1 MGWQRGKPPRHARI
15 VGAAVGRGRIHTY
28 SHPFDW
34 SFFKNGDADAE
45 IPFLKLYKYKGPVWK
60 PTDPAAAAK
69 MKAPTLSQGFDVPR
83 AFAVERFDLHKEIA
97 GSIAALQPLL
107 PKGKRIEVL
116 AWSGNCVPWEE
127 AVHLTRVAGV
137 QNINGGDTRFDPDYP
152 AYASV
157 APIGRQVG
165 QERQIYVSS
174 SNENTYTDLWTE
186 NFHAFRYLRKTLDNN
201 ETPFRLKPFTIY
213 YHMYSGER
221 AASLS
226 ALLSNLDYARTQ
238 DVIPIKVSKFTH
250 IAEGFYGA
258 RFVAMD
264 RDMWRVENRGTLNTI
279 RFDHGAL
286 RAVDFKRSEGVIGQ
300 RRFQG
305 SLYVSLDPA
314 AKEPVIALRD
324 DDRYYAQPE
333 DSTPYL
339 IESRWEISSLS
350 RSEQKIGFTAQGY
363 GNGEMIW
370 QVSAPGHYRA
380 TLQGKSFDG
389 EAGNDR
395 LLKFSL
401 DGDALEPVQ
410 VIVTRVGNA
419 PSNRTILYALL
430 LTGGVAGIGIYIA
443 PSPKEIGL
451 MQMNDRDFSEA
462 FKSFSV
468 LHAAGDN
475 SINVA
480 SPLINLDIYY
490 GDIDKAIEVLTQYLA
505 DHPHSAEGYKRLAEL
520 YKSSQRLD
528 HYCAALEILQ
538 KLSPSTGN
546 LRDLADTYD
555 FLGRREEEMGA
566 LTRLISSKDYNPAD
580 EDYIKLATFLHV
592 AGKSDEAV
600 NVIRSYIKDRDYE
613 VGANTASLAVHLL
626 LEEGKIDKAED
637 IAARYAVRSGDVN
650 AAIALASQFEERRQ
664 PDAAYDLLK
673 PFAKDV
679 GKSPELEQQIV
690 NILLAQRKDDEAMAM
705 LKDQYPI
712 GHPTPFACAC
722 ADRSCHR
729 AKGFH
734 AGGRRPK
741 KSDAAAMPEDAL
753 LRYANFAQQ
762 TKRQTL
768 AQILRE
774 RLGPDYLRLAP
785 LLDAVLM
792 IGVND
797 TFQLPE
803 DIAGGAAKY
812 MVSSTER
819 LTVASIYLSHGI
831 GGEALAMIK
840 SASLPD
846 MLDILGPADLALF
859 YLEAG
864 QPEDGVRQL
873 VAARDD
879 GTLQMQATI
888 DEALLLLDAG
898 QGHMAEAAKKADAY
912 GDKNSDLFADGHDIA
927 QHYGH
932 NDVAT
937 MFALRL
943 YKIAPTLPNRL
954 LVAEALVREGRFGE
968 AQAYLKPPAEKDE
981 GSRRLYL
988 DAVADWVEKAGI
1000 KNLPDAQKKEAE
1012 SFLLSSAQG
1021 INLSASDRLGFADL
1035 FDDIGLFDQAEKFIS
1050 RPPTRNLMAATKS
1063 ANCSASCKIILRPR
1077 QGLGRRPRTPCQAAM
1092 RRLAG

>member
-1 MGWQRGKPPRHARI
+1 MRAYTHMLALAAALLCGFTCMAAAEEIVPRTIIALYSGDDVQDSYIHTVAEMPLNHLGLTVEFHNIRDPLPDIAARKDVRGVITWFYGDAGLDAASYLTWANAAIEAGKKYVIIGSLGIAEGKQYRDNSLLATRFLDMLGIRMIDRWVEHPLDVTYAYNTPELFLTRAPYGWTHPGYQIVEAEDDKVRLHLAAHRAGTQTEDSALILTSPSGGYMNADYAIRANNHDGSEVTQWMIDPFLFFRLAFATDEVPKPDTTTEDGRRIYYSNIDGDGWNNVTQLEEYRDKHTLSSEVVMEKAVKPYPDLPVMIAPI
-15 VGAAVGRGRIHTY
+15 VGDVDTAWVGSEESRRVTRELWALPWVEAGSHTY

-186 NFHAFRYLRKTLDNN
+186 NFHAFRYLRKTLDDN

-238 DVIPIKVSKFTH
+238 DVIPIKVSRFTH

-419 PSNRTILYALL
+419 P
-430 LTGGVAGIGIYIA
+430 
-443 PSPKEIGL
+443 
-451 MQMNDRDFSEA
+451 
-462 FKSFSV
+462 
-468 LHAAGDN
+468 
-475 SINVA
+475 
-480 SPLINLDIYY
+480 
-490 GDIDKAIEVLTQYLA
+490 
-505 DHPHSAEGYKRLAEL
+505 
-520 YKSSQRLD
+520 
-528 HYCAALEILQ
+528 
-538 KLSPSTGN
+538 
-546 LRDLADTYD
+546 
-555 FLGRREEEMGA
+555 
-566 LTRLISSKDYNPAD
+566 
-580 EDYIKLATFLHV
+580 
-592 AGKSDEAV
+592 
-600 NVIRSYIKDRDYE
+600 
-613 VGANTASLAVHLL
+613 
-626 LEEGKIDKAED
+626 
-637 IAARYAVRSGDVN
+637 
-650 AAIALASQFEERRQ
+650 
-664 PDAAYDLLK
+664 
-673 PFAKDV
+673 
-679 GKSPELEQQIV
+679 
-690 NILLAQRKDDEAMAM
+690 
-705 LKDQYPI
+705 
-712 GHPTPFACAC
+712 
-722 ADRSCHR
+722 
-729 AKGFH
+729 
-734 AGGRRPK
+734 
-741 KSDAAAMPEDAL
+741 
-753 LRYANFAQQ
+753 
-762 TKRQTL
+762 
-768 AQILRE
+768 
-774 RLGPDYLRLAP
+774 
-785 LLDAVLM
+785 
-792 IGVND
+792 
-797 TFQLPE
+797 
-803 DIAGGAAKY
+803 
-812 MVSSTER
+812 
-819 LTVASIYLSHGI
+819 
-831 GGEALAMIK
+831 
-840 SASLPD
+840 
-846 MLDILGPADLALF
+846 
-859 YLEAG
+859 
-864 QPEDGVRQL
+864 
-873 VAARDD
+873 
-879 GTLQMQATI
+879 
-888 DEALLLLDAG
+888 
-898 QGHMAEAAKKADAY
+898 
-912 GDKNSDLFADGHDIA
+912 
-927 QHYGH
+927 
-932 NDVAT
+932 
-937 MFALRL
+937 
-943 YKIAPTLPNRL
+943 
-954 LVAEALVREGRFGE
+954 
-968 AQAYLKPPAEKDE
+968 
-981 GSRRLYL
+981 
-988 DAVADWVEKAGI
+988 
-1000 KNLPDAQKKEAE
+1000 
-1012 SFLLSSAQG
+1012 
-1021 INLSASDRLGFADL
+1021 
-1035 FDDIGLFDQAEKFIS
+1035 
-1050 RPPTRNLMAATKS
+1050 
-1063 ANCSASCKIILRPR
+1063 
-1077 QGLGRRPRTPCQAAM
+1077 
-1092 RRLAG
+1092 